1 MSPLKADILLKL
13 DSLNDEFLLL
23 LLYEFISGLIE
34 DTA

>member
-23 LLYEFISGLIE
+23 LILDYLNCLIE
-34 DTA
+34 SPT